1 VESDQDPPFPAI
13 GRPVDDLIAEL
24 RGGRGDDADWR
35 RGRTFSL
42 VYNAAD
48 TELQRL
54 HEAVAAEYL
63 HENYL
68 NPFAFPSL
76 LRMEREVVAMGADL
90 AHGNPRGG
98 KLTSGGTE
106 SLFLAVQ
113 VARDHAREVRG
124 IAEPNVVLPST
135 AHPAFA
141 KACHYL
147 DVAEIRVPVGADGRA
162 DAVATAAAVDA
173 RTALVVGSAP
183 CYPFGVV
190 DPIPEL
196 AALASKLGALC
207 HVDACL
213 GGWLLPFLE
222 RLGEPLPPW
231 DFRVEGV
238 TSLSA
243 DVHKYGWCFKGA
255 SLLLHRGEDELRR
268 QYFLFDGWP
277 GGLYGSATTAG
288 TRPAA
293 PIAAAWATVT
303 HLGLEG
309 YLRLAERVR
318 AAAHRFRDGIDGI
331 EGIHITGDPV
341 PGVLEIA
348 ADTDSATGD
357 PVLDIAAVGDVM
369 DDRGWHLDRQQGG
382 LHAILSPSHVAVA
395 AEFLGDLAAAVGGHG
410 ESRGVEARYG
420 GVG

>member
-1 VESDQDPPFPAI
+1 MTDHPTFPAI
-13 GRPVDDLIAEL
+13 GRPVDELVAEI

-35 RGRTFSL
+35 AGRTFSL

-48 TELQRL
+48 PELERL
-54 HEAVAAEYL
+54 HEAVAHEYL

-90 AHGNPRGG
+90 LHGDPRAG

-106 SLFLAVQ
+106 SIFLAVQ
-113 VARDHAREVRG
+113 VARDHARAERG
-124 IAEPNVVLPST
+124 IAEPAIVLPET

-147 DVAEIRVPVGADGRA
+147 DVTEVRVPVGPDGRA
-162 DAVATAAAVDA
+162 DLAATAAAVDD

-196 AALASKLGALC
+196 ATLAAERGALC

-222 RLGEPLPPW
+222 RLGEPVPPW
-231 DFRVEGV
+231 DMRVEGV

-243 DVHKYGWCFKGA
+243 DVHKYGWSFKGA
-255 SLLLHRGEDELRR
+255 SLLLHRDEDLLKR

-293 PIAAAWATVT
+293 PIAAAWATVRY
-303 HLGLEG
+303 LGMEG
-309 YLRLAERVR
+309 YLRLADQVR
-318 AAAHRFRDGIDGI
+318 AASARFRAGIEAIDGL
-331 EGIHITGDPV
+331 HVTGDPV
-341 PGVLEIA
+341 PGIMEIA
-348 ADTDSATGD
+348 ADPGSGIDMG
-357 PVLDIAAVGDVM
+357 AVGDVM

-382 LHAILSPSHVAVA
+382 LHAIISPSHLAVA
-395 AEFLGDLAAAVGGHG
+395 DAFLADLAEAVAHHG
-410 ESRGVEARYG
+410 PSRGVEARYG